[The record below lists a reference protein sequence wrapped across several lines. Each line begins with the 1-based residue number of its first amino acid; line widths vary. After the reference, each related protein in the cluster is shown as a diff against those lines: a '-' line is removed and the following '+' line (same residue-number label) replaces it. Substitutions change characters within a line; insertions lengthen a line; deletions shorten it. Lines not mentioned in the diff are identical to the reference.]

1 MVELLKRTAGHRG
14 RLHTSLLKSSKF
26 FGVTRAFG
34 YNVEVYRNA
43 ETFTRARV
51 CPSPAPY
58 PQDDLV
64 VPDGEVCN
72 VCNFH
77 KAFGFKWAS
86 LLNALFILSSRLMW
100 ISVAVC
106 AIPVIEK

>member
-1 MVELLKRTAGHRG
+1 MRLLKIWY
-14 RLHTSLLKSSKF
+14 KF

-64 VPDGEVCN
+64 VPDGEACN

-77 KAFGFKWAS
+77 KAFGFKMGIIAQRFVHPLVKADVDFRS
-86 LLNALFILSSRLMW
+86 CLCNSRYRE
-100 ISVAVC
+100 
-106 AIPVIEK
+106 VI

>member
-1 MVELLKRTAGHRG
+1 MRLLKIWY
-14 RLHTSLLKSSKF
+14 KF

-58 PQDDLV
+58 LQDDLV
-64 VPDGEVCN
+64 VPDGEACN

-77 KAFGFKWAS
+77 KAFGFKMGIIAQRFVHPLVKADVDFRS
-86 LLNALFILSSRLMW
+86 CLCNSRYRE
-100 ISVAVC
+100 
-106 AIPVIEK
+106 VI